1 MSQMFLNIVSTFK
14 NDGIAAA
21 TRQLGAFGKQT
32 SGLGSSLGKVGA
44 ALASFGVIS
53 KTVQF
58 TSQSID
64 SARDLERNLFS
75 INTVFGDLAPK
86 MIAFTKNAESIGL
99 SQKDAAKASTFLGSV
114 LKQSG
119 FEMTFVQTETEKLVS
134 LGQDLATTY
143 GYDVQEA
150 LLGMTALFRGE
161 YDPIEKFGVA
171 MKQSEINS
179 ELAARGQDKLEGAA
193 RRNAEQTIRLEL
205 LYQRAADAT
214 GAFTKQSGNLYVEQK
229 KLSAAWENMQATVGT
244 QLLPAMGDLVDALKP
259 LVDELTP
266 RLVKA
271 VNDSKPGLEVFTQL
285 IRDIGDESTTTGATV
300 SFFAEV
306 LGQVFRLLAQNFG
319 VLLQVTAAI
328 IGIRTAIML
337 ATVAYNAGTFA
348 VKLYNAANLVTAAVF
363 GKVTASAGIATVAVN
378 LFRAALMLSGIGLVI
393 LALGAIAKGVTELD
407 STYRHTTPTVTSFG
421 TAVLKTGQDAEWAAG
436 KYGIAAKAA
445 KDLAGVAAG
454 LPKPTIGTGFGG
466 ADVNSWRSALPPA
479 ITDPFENLFDTD
491 SDGGA
496 AKKKKTPLADFLKK
510 LREDGKRVQLEA
522 KLIGAGL
529 SEGLAK
535 QLSSTLPIKKIE
547 AVLKKIV
554 ETGGKY
560 AKRLQKLWGMTAA
573 GLAELSSGTAVTQQ
587 ADEIKES
594 NKTLQEGLKELLKLF
609 KAPKAAI
616 GAFQQQVVDAFEAI
630 NKTIF
635 ERKMNRRDKLYF
647 LGISAFV
654 QQQLEGI
661 AKQRDQIADK
671 IEKSKSFMASV
682 VESIISPTD
691 ITKLGKS
698 ARAIVG
704 NLKKTISQTLN
715 FREQISQLSGL
726 GLGENAIQQIVQAG
740 ALEGGQTAAAL
751 IAGGPEAINEINSL
765 YAQLGTTANQFA
777 ETAGQAVYGAGVDIS
792 NGLINGLLAQDAKL
806 REAATVLGNTFAKFF
821 GKALGFSIRPE
832 TMDIN
837 AMGTTRAGTVINLT
851 VTAPYNTRPEGFGR
865 LIVEAISDFERR
877 SGQVFVRA

>member
-1 MSQMFLNIVSTFK
+1 MSSMFLNIVSTFK
-14 NDGIAAA
+14 ADGLNAA

-75 INTVFGDLAPK
+75 INTVFGDLAPN
-86 MIAFTKNAESIGL
+86 MIAFTKSAEAIGL

-119 FEMTFVQTETEKLVS
+119 FEMGFVQTETEKLVT
-134 LGQDLATTY
+134 LAQDLATTY

-171 MKQSEINS
+171 MKQNEINS
-179 ELAARGQDKLEGAA
+179 ELAARGQDKLQGAA

-205 LYQRAADAT
+205 LYQRAADAS
-214 GAFTKQSGNLYVEQK
+214 GAFAKQSGNLYVEQK

-266 RLVKA
+266 RLVQV
-271 VNDSKPGLEVFTQL
+271 VNDAKPGLEVFTQL
-285 IRDIGDESTTTGATV
+285 IRDVGDTSTTTGATV
-300 SFFAEV
+300 AFFADA
-306 LGQVFRLLAQNFG
+306 LGEIFRVVSENFG
-319 VLLQVTAAI
+319 VLLQLTALI
-328 IGIRTAIML
+328 IGVNTAL
-337 ATVAYNAGTFA
+337 RLVSATLLFI
-348 VKLYNAANLVTAAVF
+348 
-363 GKVTASAGIATVAVN
+363 SAHPVI
-378 LFRAALMLSGIGLVI
+378 AALTL
-393 LALGAIAKGVTELD
+393 LAAAFI
-407 STYRHTTPTVTSFG
+407 
-421 TAVLKTGQDAEWAAG
+421 VLNDR
-436 KYGIAAKAA
+436 A
-445 KDLAGVAAG
+445 KDLEFAVDSTGKSVTTFNTALKDSARESDYANKKYGVVATTFGVVTGEAKRLADGIKAADSAKLNNLKQAILGIKISATEAANEIKRMARYAGVDVPG
-454 LPKPTIGTGFGG
+454 DTKTPKVETP
-466 ADVNSWRSALPPA
+466 SAL
-479 ITDPFENLFDTD
+479 TD
-491 SDGGA
+491 SGTSGGGS
-496 AKKKKTPLADFLKK
+496 AKKKETPLADFIKK
-510 LREDGKRVQLEA
+510 LKEDGKKVKLEA
-522 KLIGAGL
+522 ELIGAGL

-535 QLSSTLPIKKIE
+535 QLASTLPIKKIE

-554 ETGGKY
+554 DTGGKY

-573 GLAELSSGTAVTQQ
+573 GLAELTGGSAATDQ
-587 ADEIKES
+587 ANTVKEA
-594 NKTLQEGLKELLKLF
+594 NKTTADALKELLKLF
-609 KAPKAAI
+609 KAPKAAL
-616 GAFQQQVVDAFEAI
+616 GAFQQQVVDAFDAI

-635 ERKMNRRDKLYF
+635 ERRMNRRDKLYF

-698 ARAIVG
+698 AKSIVN

-715 FREQISQLSGL
+715 FRDQISQLSSL

-740 ALEGGQTAAAL
+740 AMEGGQTAAAL
-751 IAGGPEAINEINSL
+751 IAGGPEAINEVNAL

-792 NGLINGLLAQDAKL
+792 NGLINGLLAQDARL
-806 REAATVLGNTFAKFF
+806 REAATVLGNTFSKFF
-821 GKALGFSIRPE
+821 GKALGFKVTPE
-832 TMDIN
+832 FMDIN
-837 AMGTTRAGTVINLT
+837 ARGSTRAGTVINLT
-851 VTAPYNTRPEGFGR
+851 VTAPYNTRPEGFGK
-865 LIVEAISDFERR
+865 LIIEAISDFERK
-877 SGQVFVRA
+877 SGQVFARA